1 MKICMKLDS
10 AFFLSFSGTFG
21 KGKSIERVQFHLN
34 TDVKHLCQDI
44 RKQGH
49 IVKGRMKVW
58 G

>member
-34 TDVKHLCQDI
+34 TDVKHLNQDI

-49 IVKGRMKVW
+49 IVI
-58 G
+58 